1 MKNGIYTA
9 ILCLTVALG
18 ACSKEEAEL
27 WTEKGFVWFSA
38 ENTDFSFKHFP
49 DVGYGQTALAALPFT
64 VATTMENRDRTLNVE
79 VIRQPKD
86 SRTKYEIQTP
96 VLLHAN
102 RTSDTLWVRVTNS
115 EHLETIP
122 DSITFRF
129 AASEDFNPGLK
140 DNVAANLCLYNGY
153 VRPDWWDDDYAE
165 EEFGYFTQLKMD
177 VYFKVTGGTE
187 SPLGDGG
194 EWYNNIALTYLTFRL
209 NDYIKTNNIRYPADD
224 PDAPGERPAFSWK
237 SY

>member
-1 MKNGIYTA
+1 MKNWIYTA
-9 ILCLTVALG
+9 IFCLTVVLG

-38 ENTDFSFKHFP
+38 ENTDFSFKMLP

-64 VATTMENRDRTLNVE
+64 VATTMENRDRTVNVE

-96 VLLHAN
+96 VVLHAN

-129 AASEDFNPGLK
+129 TASEDFNPGLK

-153 VRPDWWDDDYAE
+153 VRPDWWD
-165 EEFGYFTQLKMD
+165 GSGRGKMGHFTQLKMD
-177 VYFKVTGGTE
+177 VFFKVTGGTE
-187 SPLGDGG
+187 DPTEGKGNWSS
-194 EWYNNIALTYLTFRL
+194 NIAVSYLLVLL
-209 NDYIKTNNIRYPADD
+209 NDYVKDNDIRYPADD
-224 PDAPGERPAFSWK
+224 PNAPSEQPVFK
-237 SY
+237 SRKY